1 MFLMV
6 PRVRG
11 RSAVGT
17 AIGHGL
23 GDLAEGIGE
32 GVTLGSSSIASLV
45 LCYEA
50 TYFTGIRFHSYPF
63 RWDGTIRALVV
74 YPT

>member
-1 MFLMV
+1 MV

-11 RSAVGT
+11 RSAGGT
-17 AIGHGL
+17 AIRPGL

-32 GVTLGSSSIASLV
+32 GVTLRSSSIVRLV

-50 TYFTGIRFHSYPF
+50 TYFTGIRFDPYPF